1 MAYRQA
7 SQFHGFGRNI
17 SEKWKVTLLNK
28 NGNLMKNASACLS
41 LDGTLSNIF
50 AMKLL
55 VQNQTRDLLQ
65 YVSSQLCPYPSPVIV
80 SKETGILLP
89 EGPQIKQGNIQIHS
103 QFTDQ
108 WKKGSWVMLWVSGFS
123 SVVNSP
129 GWSGRLQIWDRISRS
144 PD

>member
-1 MAYRQA
+1 
-7 SQFHGFGRNI
+7 
-17 SEKWKVTLLNK
+17 
-28 NGNLMKNASACLS
+28 MKNASACLS

-103 QFTDQ
+103 
-108 WKKGSWVMLWVSGFS
+108 
-123 SVVNSP
+123 
-129 GWSGRLQIWDRISRS
+129 
-144 PD
+144 

>member
-28 NGNLMKNASACLS
+28 KGNLMKNASACLS

-65 YVSSQLCPYPSPVIV
+65 
-80 SKETGILLP
+80 
-89 EGPQIKQGNIQIHS
+89 
-103 QFTDQ
+103 
-108 WKKGSWVMLWVSGFS
+108 
-123 SVVNSP
+123 
-129 GWSGRLQIWDRISRS
+129 
-144 PD
+144 